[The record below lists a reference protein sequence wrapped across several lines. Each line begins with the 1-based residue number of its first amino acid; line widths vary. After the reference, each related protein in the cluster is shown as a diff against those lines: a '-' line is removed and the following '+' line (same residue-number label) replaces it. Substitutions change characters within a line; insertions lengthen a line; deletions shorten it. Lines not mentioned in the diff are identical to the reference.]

1 MNVRFSEGRDK
12 LNAAL
17 AAAQA
22 AMSPALKDAKN
33 PHFRS
38 SYATVSAVLE
48 AVLTA
53 YNDNGLNVSQHAGW
67 DDGLV
72 TLTTVVGHTSGQW
85 MESTCCAPLGGRK
98 DAQAVGSAITYLRR
112 YALQSIAGL
121 PVNDDDGNAAS
132 RSPAP
137 QAPQA
142 PQARTRKSIVPKVPK
157 LLGPKELEY
166 RLLQN
171 ELTLADLEDWC
182 AAHQQPDPS
191 TLNAARQAQ
200 LLAWLDNAG
209 ASKVHDWW
217 DQKRKAMNAGPD
229 EGDGE
234 NRD

>member
-1 MNVRFSEGRDK
+1 
-12 LNAAL
+12 
-17 AAAQA
+17 
-22 AMSPALKDAKN
+22 
-33 PHFRS
+33 
-38 SYATVSAVLE
+38 
-48 AVLTA
+48 
-53 YNDNGLNVSQHAGW
+53 
-67 DDGLV
+67 
-72 TLTTVVGHTSGQW
+72 
-85 MESTCCAPLGGRK
+85 
-98 DAQAVGSAITYLRR
+98 LRR

-137 QAPQA
+137 PAPQA
-142 PQARTRKSIVPKVPK
+142 GKRKSIVPKVPK

>member
-1 MNVRFSEGRDK
+1 
-12 LNAAL
+12 
-17 AAAQA
+17 
-22 AMSPALKDAKN
+22 MSTTIETLDLSSNSNEDGMTRIENPLVPA
-33 PHFRS
+33 P
-38 SYATVSAVLE
+38 
-48 AVLTA
+48 
-53 YNDNGLNVSQHAGW
+53 
-67 DDGLV
+67 
-72 TLTTVVGHTSGQW
+72 
-85 MESTCCAPLGGRK
+85 
-98 DAQAVGSAITYLRR
+98 
-112 YALQSIAGL
+112 
-121 PVNDDDGNAAS
+121 
-132 RSPAP
+132 PAP

-142 PQARTRKSIVPKVPK
+142 PQAPPARARKSIVPKVPK

-217 DQKRKAMNAGPD
+217 DQKRKAIDAMNRPD